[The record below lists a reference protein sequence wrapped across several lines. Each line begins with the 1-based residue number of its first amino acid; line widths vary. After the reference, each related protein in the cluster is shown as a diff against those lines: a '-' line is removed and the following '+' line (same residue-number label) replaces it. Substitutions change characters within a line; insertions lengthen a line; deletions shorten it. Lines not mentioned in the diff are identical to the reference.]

1 MIRNRCQDYNTGR
14 PDFNMKA
21 PQLYEELKH
30 LAEKLDIAVVE
41 HSFKA
46 TGTRAR
52 SGLCKVHGRWHYIMD
67 KNRKLGEKIELLGD
81 CLSALDTETV
91 FVVPAVRALLQKNGA
106 AADRRGKTPPPIKLT

>member
-1 MIRNRCQDYNTGR
+1 
-14 PDFNMKA
+14 MKA

-52 SGLCKVHGRWHYIMD
+52 SGLCKVHGRWYYIMD
-67 KNRKLGEKIELLGD
+67 KNRRLSEKIDLLSD
-81 CLSALDTETV
+81 CLSTLDTEAV
-91 FVVPAVRALLQKNGA
+91 FVVPVVRALLHKSGA
-106 AADRRGKTPPPIKLT
+106 ADHRRETPPSIKLT